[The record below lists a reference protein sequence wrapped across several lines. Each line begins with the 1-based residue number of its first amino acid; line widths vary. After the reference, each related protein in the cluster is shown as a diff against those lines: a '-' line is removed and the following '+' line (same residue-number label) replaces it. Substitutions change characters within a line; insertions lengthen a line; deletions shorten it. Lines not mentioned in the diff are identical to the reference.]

1 MALPRLAD
9 PALQLLLNEDVPYGD
24 VTTEALGI
32 GAADGEL
39 TFLARASMVVC
50 GTEEAARLFELS
62 GATASVTAP
71 CGSRASAH
79 AELLTARGDASALLL
94 AWKVAQNLVEW
105 ASGIASAAARLVAAV
120 RQAGHSIPVAC
131 TRKAFP
137 GTRYLSSKAV
147 VAGGATLHR
156 LGLSESLLVFPEHR
170 LFLKDQPGNL
180 EWISDLRAKE
190 RERRL
195 TVEVTTIEQACT
207 FAVAGAEAL
216 QLEHLSA
223 AAVAECRAL
232 LGTLGLRPLLL
243 AAGGVTEANAGDY
256 ARAGADVLVSSAPY
270 QAPPAD
276 VKVVVRPLSRVRS

>member
-9 PALQLLLNEDVPYGD
+9 PALQLLLNEDVPFGD

-32 GAADGEL
+32 GAALGEL
-39 TFLARASMVVC
+39 TFLARRPMVVC

-62 GATASVTAP
+62 GASASVALP
-71 CGSRASAH
+71 SGSQASANT
-79 AELLTARGDASALLL
+79 ELLIAKGEASALLL

-105 ASGIASAAARLVAAV
+105 TSGIASAAARLVAAV
-120 RQAGHSIPVAC
+120 RQAGHSVPVAC

-170 LFLKDQPGNL
+170 VFLKDQPRAL
-180 EWISDLRAKE
+180 EWLGDVRAKE

-195 TVEVTTIEQACT
+195 TVEVTTIEQAC
-207 FAVAGAEAL
+207 ALAAAGAEAL

-243 AAGGVTEANAGDY
+243 VAGGVTEANAGDY

-270 QAPPAD
+270 QALPAD
-276 VKVVVRPLSRVRS
+276 VKVLVRPLMGAQS

>member
-24 VTTEALGI
+24 LTTDSLGI
-32 GAADGEL
+32 GAALGEV
-39 TFLARASMVVC
+39 TFLARRPMAVC

-62 GATASVTAP
+62 GASATVAATS
-71 CGSRASAH
+71 GSRAAAH
-79 AELLTARGDASALLL
+79 TELLTARGEAHALLL

-105 ASGIASAAARLVAAV
+105 TSGIASAAARLVAAV

-156 LGLSESLLVFPEHR
+156 LGLSESVLVFPEHR
-170 LFLKDQPGNL
+170 VFLEDQPRASGWL
-180 EWISDLRAKE
+180 SDLRAKE
-190 RERRL
+190 CERRL
-195 TVEVTTIEQACT
+195 TVEVTSIEEAC
-207 FAVAGAEAL
+207 ALAAAGAEAL

-223 AAVAECRAL
+223 ASVAECRAR
-232 LGTLGLRPLLL
+232 LGTLGLHPLLL

-270 QAPPAD
+270 QAAPSD
-276 VKVVVRPLSRVRS
+276 VKVLVRQIARGQS

>member
-9 PALQLLLNEDVPYGD
+9 PTLQLLLNEDVPYGD

-32 GAADGEL
+32 GATHGEL
-39 TFLARASMVVC
+39 TFLARRPMVAC
-50 GTEEAARLFELS
+50 GTEEAARLFELA
-62 GATASVTAP
+62 GASASVAAASGSQAP
-71 CGSRASAH
+71 AH
-79 AELLTARGDASALLL
+79 AELLTVRGEASALLL

-105 ASGIASAAARLVAAV
+105 TSGIASAAARLVAVV

-137 GTRYLSSKAV
+137 GTRYLASKAV

-156 LGLSESLLVFPEHR
+156 LGLSESLLIFPEHR
-170 LFLKDQPGNL
+170 VFLKEQPRAL
-180 EWISDLRAKE
+180 EWLSDLRGKE

-195 TVEVTTIEQACT
+195 TVEVTTIEQAC
-207 FAVAGAEAL
+207 ALAAAGAEAL
-216 QLEHLSA
+216 QLEHFSA
-223 AAVAECRAL
+223 SAVAECRAL
-232 LGTLGLRPLLL
+232 LGTLGLHPLLL

-270 QAPPAD
+270 QAPPSD
-276 VKVVVRPLSRVRS
+276 VKVVVRQVSRAQS

>member
-1 MALPRLAD
+1 MTLPRLAD

-32 GAADGEL
+32 GAAHGEL
-39 TFLARASMVVC
+39 TFLARGPMVAC

-62 GATASVTAP
+62 GATASVVAAS
-71 CGSRASAH
+71 GFRAAAQ
-79 AELLTARGDASALLL
+79 AELLTARGQASALLL

-105 ASGIASAAARLVAAV
+105 TSGIASASARLVAAV

-170 LFLKDQPGNL
+170 LFLKDQPRAL
-180 EWISDLRAKE
+180 EWLGDVRAKE

-195 TVEVTTIEQACT
+195 TVEVTTIEQAC
-207 FAVAGAEAL
+207 ALAAAGAEAL

-243 AAGGVTEANAGDY
+243 VAGGVTEANAGEY
-256 ARAGADVLVSSAPY
+256 ARAGSDVLVSSAPY
-270 QAPPAD
+270 QAPPSD
-276 VKVVVRPLSRVRS
+276 VKVVVRQLSRAES

>member
-9 PALQLLLNEDVPYGD
+9 PALQRLLNEDVPYGD
-24 VTTEALGI
+24 LTTEALGI
-32 GAADGEL
+32 GAARGAL
-39 TFLARASMVVC
+39 TFVARRAMVAC
-50 GTEEAARLFELS
+50 GTEEAGRLFELC
-62 GATASVTAP
+62 GASASVATSS
-71 CGSRASAH
+71 GSQASAD
-79 AELLTARGDASALLL
+79 AELLVVKGDASALLR

-105 ASGIASAAARLVAAV
+105 ASGIAGAAARLVAAV
-120 RQAGHSIPVAC
+120 HQAGYSIPIAC

-170 LFLKDQPGNL
+170 LFLDDQPRDL
-180 EWISDLRAKE
+180 EWVRALRSKE

-195 TVEVTTIEQACT
+195 TVEVTTIEQAC
-207 FAVAGAEAL
+207 ALAAAGAEAL
-216 QLEHLSA
+216 QLEHLTA
-223 AAVAECRAL
+223 AAVAECRTRLAA
-232 LGTLGLRPLLL
+232 LGLRPLLL
-243 AAGGVTEANAGDY
+243 AAGGVTEANAGEY

-276 VKVVVRPLSRVRS
+276 VKVVVRRASRAES